1 MNNDTTNPKT
11 GLRNRSRNKSG
22 IVMAPQ
28 RREIC
33 ASRLPKMPNP
43 VIGTTM

>member
-1 MNNDTTNPKT
+1 MNSDATSPRAA
-11 GLRNRSRNKSG
+11 LPNRSRKRSG

-28 RREIC
+28 RREIW
-33 ASRLPKMPNP
+33 ASRLPKIPNP